1 MLILYFVYWFWNRFN
16 ISLDA
21 IIKFFASGF
30 FIATSMA
37 MVYEM
42 LVSALTSMAVS
53 VAALF
58 GVLAL
63 ALAGDLTITL
73 QESDDDRP
81 VISVPSRFR
90 IIFGLLTAFLN
101 SFVVAALVE
110 ELAKYL
116 CFFMVEH
123 PDFPDESSETASD
136 DAEEA
141 LLPQQSQ
148 GVLQESRSVSFVS
161 RGAAITIA
169 MVTTALGFACAEN
182 LMYVFVY
189 APPGVATEVSTL
201 FGRSLFPVHPL
212 AAALQSIGVC
222 RRDLERDSSTGVG
235 RILLPAL
242 MLHGTFDFV
251 LMAAEAWSQ
260 EHERYVDQGD
270 DGTKNQFGSEVIPNE
285 SANTAEDLT
294 DGLPEL
300 IASVT
305 ILFVGIACYVVQAFT
320 QRKRLKA
327 LDLERCLSPTR
338 MTKESLYDSLE

>member
-1 MLILYFVYWFWNRFN
+1 M
-16 ISLDA
+16 A
-21 IIKFFASGF
+21 I
-30 FIATSMA
+30 
-37 MVYEM
+37 VYEM
-42 LVSALTSMAVS
+42 LVSAVTSMAVS

-58 GVLAL
+58 GVVAL

-73 QESDDDRP
+73 HESDDDDLP
-81 VISVPSRFR
+81 VISVPSNFR
-90 IIFGLLTAFLN
+90 IIFALLTAFLN

-116 CFFMVEH
+116 CFLMVEH
-123 PDFPDESSETASD
+123 PDLPDESSETAGD

-148 GVLQESRSVSFVS
+148 GILQKSRSVSFVS

-182 LMYVFVY
+182 LMYIFVY
-189 APPGVATEVSTL
+189 SPPGVATEVSTL
-201 FGRSLFPVHPL
+201 FARSMFPVHPL

-242 MLHGTFDFV
+242 ILHGTFDFV
-251 LMAAEAWSQ
+251 LMAAEAWNQ
-260 EHERYVDQGD
+260 VHERHEDQGD
-270 DGTKNQFGSEVIPNE
+270 DGTKNQFGSEVIRNE
-285 SANTAEDLT
+285 STDTAGDLT
-294 DGLPEL
+294 EDGLPEL

-305 ILFVGIACYVVQAFT
+305 IVLVGITYYVVQARS
-320 QRKRLKA
+320 QRRRLDE
-327 LDLERCLSPTR
+327 LDQERCLLPTGT
-338 MTKESLYDSLE
+338 TKSSLYDSLE